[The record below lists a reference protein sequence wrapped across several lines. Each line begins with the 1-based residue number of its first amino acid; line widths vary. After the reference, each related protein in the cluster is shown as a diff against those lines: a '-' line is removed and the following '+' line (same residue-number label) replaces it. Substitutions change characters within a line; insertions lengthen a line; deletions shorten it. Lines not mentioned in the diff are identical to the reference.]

1 MIFDPEADLVL
12 SADQAEGSIHDFQ
25 IYKDRVGRALS
36 PDIQAKTDSGYQGIA
51 SYHANSEVPYKKSKN
66 HPLSTEEKAFNR
78 QLSRER
84 VRIEHINRQIK
95 IFKIMSE
102 RYRNRRKR
110 HQLRMTIICA
120 IRNYEAHHNT
130 S

>member
-1 MIFDPEADLVL
+1 VIFDPEADLVL

>member
-1 MIFDPEADLVL
+1 MIFDPEADLIL
-12 SADQAEGSIHDFQ
+12 SADQAEGSVHDFQ
-25 IYKDRVGRALS
+25 IYKDSVGSAVS

-66 HPLSTEEKAFNR
+66 HPLSKEEKAFNR

-110 HQLRMTIICA
+110 HHLRMTIICA
-120 IRNYEAHHNT
+120 IRNYEAQHNT

>member
-12 SADQAEGSIHDFQ
+12 SADQAEGSVHDFQ
-25 IYKDRVGRALS
+25 IYKDHVGSAVS
-36 PDIQAKTDSGYQGIA
+36 PDVQAKTDSGYQGIA

-66 HPLSTEEKAFNR
+66 HPLSKEEKVFNR
-78 QLSRER
+78 QLSCER

-110 HQLRMTIICA
+110 HQLRMTLICA
-120 IRNYEAHHNT
+120 IRNYEAHQNT

>member
-1 MIFDPEADLVL
+1 VIFDPEADLVL
-12 SADQAEGSIHDFQ
+12 SADQAEGSVHDFQ
-25 IYKDRVGRALS
+25 IYKDHVGSAVS
-36 PDIQAKTDSGYQGIA
+36 PDVQAKTDSGYQGIA

-66 HPLSTEEKAFNR
+66 HPLSKEEKVFNR

-110 HQLRMTIICA
+110 HQLRMTLICA
-120 IRNYEAHHNT
+120 IRNYETHHNT

>member
-12 SADQAEGSIHDFQ
+12 SADQAEGSVHDFHL
-25 IYKDRVGRALS
+25 YKDSVGSAVA
-36 PDIQAKTDSGYQGIA
+36 PDVRTKTDSGYQGIVA
-51 SYHANSEVPYKKSKN
+51 YHANSELPYKQSKN
-66 HPLSTEEKAFNR
+66 HRLSKEEKAFNR

-84 VRIEHINRQIK
+84 VRIEHVNRQIK
-95 IFKIMSE
+95 IFKIMAD

-110 HQLRMTIICA
+110 HQLRMTLICA
-120 IRNYEAHHNT
+120 IRNYETIHNT

>member
-1 MIFDPEADLVL
+1 LVL
-12 SADQAEGSIHDFQ
+12 SAYQAEGSVHDFQ
-25 IYKDRVGRALS
+25 IYKDSVGSAVS
-36 PDIQAKTDSGYQGIA
+36 ADVQIKTDSGYQGIA
-51 SYHANSEVPYKKSKN
+51 AYHAESAVPYKKSVNCSLTK
-66 HPLSTEEKAFNR
+66 EKKTWNR
-78 QLSRER
+78 RLSRER
-84 VRIEHINRQIK
+84 VRIEHVNRQIK

-120 IRNYEAHHNT
+120 IRNYETRHNT

>member
-1 MIFDPEADLVL
+1 MIFDPEADLIL
-12 SADQAEGSIHDFQ
+12 SADQAEGSVHDFQ
-25 IYKDRVGRALS
+25 LYKDSVGSAVA
-36 PDIQAKTDSGYQGIA
+36 PDVCAKADSGYQGIA
-51 SYHANSEVPYKKSKN
+51 SHHTNSAVPYKKSKN
-66 HPLSTEEKAFNR
+66 RPLSKAEKAFNR